1 MEEKIVNIEKFNG
14 DIEVFQV
21 EKLKTSL
28 RRSMA
33 SEEEI
38 ETIVSHI
45 MPTLYNGITSKEIY
59 NRAFSLLKKYN
70 RTSASKYSLKR
81 AIFDL
86 GPTGYPFERLIS
98 ALLRHKGFETKVGVV
113 LQGECVSHEV
123 DVLAEKDGFTYTVEC
138 KFHSDSRAVS
148 NVKVPL
154 YINSRFIDIQNYWNK
169 DPEKAA
175 HLKQGWLVTN
185 TRFSVDAI
193 TYAECVGLQ
202 LLSWN
207 YPENNGIKHN
217 VDAYTLYPITTLTTL
232 TKHEK
237 DQLIEKDIILTIE
250 LFDTPN
256 ALKEIGISKVRIKR
270 VLNEILN
277 LCDLPN
283 LKSE

>member
-14 DIEVFQV
+14 DIEPFKV

-33 SEEEI
+33 TEEEI

-123 DVLAEKDGFTYTVEC
+123 DVLAEKDGFSYAVEC
-138 KFHSDSRAVS
+138 KFHSDQRTVS
-148 NVKVPL
+148 NVRVPL
-154 YINSRFIDIQNYWNK
+154 YINSRFIDIQNHWNK
-169 DPEKAA
+169 DPDKAA

-185 TRFSVDAI
+185 TRFSADAI
-193 TYAECVGLQ
+193 TYGECVDLQ
-202 LLSWN
+202 LMSWS
-207 YPENNGIKHN
+207 YPENNGIKDN
-217 VDAYTLYPITTLTTL
+217 VDAYALYPITTLTTL

-256 ALKEIGISKVRIKR
+256 ALKEIGVSKTRIKR
-270 VLNEILN
+270 VLTEILH
-277 LCDLPN
+277 LCDL
-283 LKSE
+283 

>member
-14 DIEVFQV
+14 DIEPFKV

-33 SEEEI
+33 TEEEI
-38 ETIVSHI
+38 NTIVEQI
-45 MPTLYNGITSKEIY
+45 MPTLYNGISSKEIY
-59 NRAFSLLKKYN
+59 KKAFSLLKKYN

-123 DVLAEKDGFTYTVEC
+123 DVLAEKDGFSYAVEC
-138 KFHSDSRAVS
+138 KFHSDQRTVS
-148 NVKVPL
+148 NVRVPL
-154 YINSRFIDIQNYWNK
+154 YINSRFIDIQNHWNK
-169 DPEKAA
+169 DPDKAA

-185 TRFSVDAI
+185 TRFSADAI
-193 TYAECVGLQ
+193 TYGECVDLQ
-202 LLSWN
+202 LMSWS
-207 YPENNGIKHN
+207 YPENNGIKDN
-217 VDAYTLYPITTLTTL
+217 VDAYALYPITTLTTL

-256 ALKEIGISKVRIKR
+256 ALKEIGVSKTRIKR
-270 VLNEILN
+270 VLTEILH
-277 LCDLPN
+277 LCDL
-283 LKSE
+283 

>member
-1 MEEKIVNIEKFNG
+1 MKDKTLHIEKYNG
-14 DIEVFQV
+14 DIEPFQV

-28 RRSMA
+28 RRSKA

-38 ETIVSHI
+38 NAIVAHI
-45 MPTLYNGITSKEIY
+45 MPTLFNGIASKEIY
-59 NRAFSLLKKYN
+59 KKAFSLLKKYN

-98 ALLRHKGFETKVGVV
+98 ALLRHKGFETEVGVI
-113 LQGECVSHEV
+113 LQGECVTHEV
-123 DVLAEKDGFTYTVEC
+123 DVLAKKDGISYAVEC
-138 KFHSDSRAVS
+138 KFHSSQNLIS
-148 NVKVPL
+148 NVRVPL

-185 TRFSVDAI
+185 TRFSTDAI
-193 TYAECVGLQ
+193 TYAKCVGLQ

-250 LFDTPN
+250 LFDDAD
-256 ALKEIGISKVRIKR
+256 ALKEIGISKTRIKR
-270 VLNEILN
+270 VLNEILH
-277 LCDLPN
+277 LCDL
-283 LKSE
+283 